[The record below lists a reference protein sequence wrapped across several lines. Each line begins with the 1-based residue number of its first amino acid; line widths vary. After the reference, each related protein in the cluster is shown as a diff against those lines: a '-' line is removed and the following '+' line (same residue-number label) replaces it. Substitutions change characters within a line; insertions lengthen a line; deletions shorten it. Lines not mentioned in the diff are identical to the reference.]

1 MKSLQRILAVAAKEW
16 RLNLRFS
23 TEYFASNAVSPIKA
37 AILMYLLYRGLLGGT
52 RASLG
57 MVTHEN
63 FQVFVVLGTT
73 CHSLFMASLFTF
85 RFKMLTEKYWQTFTG
100 TLVSP
105 ASIFEVIAGFILGS
119 ILIHLLVG
127 IVVML
132 AAAFFF
138 GLTPLQFFA
147 SLGILFCLMVF
158 GFGVGLIGTTVNL
171 VWEGRTWMFDYAVQA
186 LVFLSCFYYPIE
198 TLPEF
203 LRGMVTWLPTFQ
215 ATQLIQSLVLVGH
228 APFWQAQVAYIVVS
242 SLLVLILPALYMDY
256 AVKRFGL
263 VGY

>member
-1 MKSLQRILAVAAKEW
+1 MKSVQRILAVASKEW
-16 RLNLRFS
+16 RLNQRFS
-23 TEYFASNAVSPIKA
+23 MEYFASNAVSPIKA
-37 AILMYLLYRGLLGGT
+37 AVLMYLLYRGLLGGT
-52 RASLG
+52 NASLG
-57 MVTHEN
+57 MVTKEN
-63 FQVFVVLGTT
+63 FQVFVLIGTT

-119 ILIHLLVG
+119 ILIHLLVA
-127 IVVML
+127 VVVL
-132 AAAFFF
+132 IAAAVMFSLTF
-138 GLTPLQFFA
+138 GQFFA
-147 SLGILFCLMVF
+147 ALGILFCLMLF

-171 VWEGRTWMFDYAVQA
+171 VWEGRTWMFDYAVQG

-203 LRGMVTWLPTFQ
+203 FRAFVRVLPTFQ
-215 ATQLIQSLVLVGH
+215 ATQLIQKLILVGS
-228 APFWQAQVAYIVVS
+228 APEWPWVMAYVVGS
-242 SLLVLILPALYMDY
+242 SLFVLIVPALYMDH
-256 AVKRFGL
+256 AVKKFGL

>member
-1 MKSLQRILAVAAKEW
+1 MKMLERVLAVAAKEW

-23 TEYFASNAVSPIKA
+23 MEYFASNAVSPIKA
-37 AILMYLLYRGLLGGT
+37 AILMFLLYRGLLTGT
-52 RASLG
+52 NANLG
-57 MVTHEN
+57 MVNQDN
-63 FQVFVVLGTT
+63 FQVFVLIGTT
-73 CHSLFMASLFTF
+73 CHSLFMSSLFTF

-127 IVVML
+127 VLILL
-132 AAAFFF
+132 AAVAIFH
-138 GLTPLQFFA
+138 LTMAQFFA
-147 SLGILFCLMVF
+147 ALGVLFVLMIF

-186 LVFLSCFYYPIE
+186 LVFMSCFYYPIE

-203 LRGMVTWLPTFQ
+203 LRGAVQILPTFQ
-215 ATQLIQSLVLVGH
+215 ATHLVQTLILTGA
-228 APFWQAQVAYIVVS
+228 APNWPWVVSYIVFS
-242 SLLVLILPALYMDY
+242 SLIVLILPALYMDY
-256 AVKRFGL
+256 AVKKFGL

>member
-1 MKSLQRILAVAAKEW
+1 MRTLERIGAVAAKEW

-23 TEYFASNAVSPIKA
+23 MEYFASNAVSPIKA
-37 AILMYLLYRGLLGGT
+37 AILMYLLYRGLLNGT
-52 RASLG
+52 NSSLG
-57 MVTHEN
+57 IVNQSN
-63 FQVFVVLGTT
+63 FQVFVLIGTT

-119 ILIHLLVG
+119 ILIHLFVGTLVL
-127 IVVML
+127 L
-132 AAAFFF
+132 AAMVIFH
-138 GLTPLQFFA
+138 LTFAQFA
-147 SLGILFCLMVF
+147 AALGVLLCLMIF

-171 VWEGRTWMFDYAVQA
+171 VWEGRTWVFDYAVQA
-186 LVFLSCFYYPIE
+186 LVFMSCFYYPIE

-203 LRGMVTWLPTFQ
+203 LRGPVKILPTFQ
-215 ATQLIQSLVLVGH
+215 ATHLVQNLILVGS
-228 APFWQAQVAYIVVS
+228 APDWPWVVTYIVMT
-242 SLLVLILPALYMDY
+242 SLIVLILPALYMDY
-256 AVKRFGL
+256 AVKKFGL